1 MRFKSLLKTKI
12 IIHEYKQKQRRENN
26 KESKMK
32 NNKDV
37 VVYDDD
43 NNDFIDVNMILI
55 LEENCNCIYIKKIKC
70 ALSLYSCM
78 YKQTGTKSRV
88 ERRK

>member
-55 LEENCNCIYIKKIKC
+55 LEENCNCIYIKKINV
-70 ALSLYSCM
+70 LDSCM
-78 YKQTGTKSRV
+78 YKQTGTKSRL

>member
-1 MRFKSLLKTKI
+1 MWDLNLYWKTKI

-37 VVYDDD
+37 VV
-43 NNDFIDVNMILI
+43 N
-55 LEENCNCIYIKKIKC
+55 E
-70 ALSLYSCM
+70 
-78 YKQTGTKSRV
+78 
-88 ERRK
+88 

>member
-26 KESKMK
+26 KESKVK

-37 VVYDDD
+37 VVNDDDD
-43 NNDFIDVNMILI
+43 NVFDDVNMILI
-55 LEENCNCIYIKKIKC
+55 TLIATVYI
-70 ALSLYSCM
+70 
-78 YKQTGTKSRV
+78 
-88 ERRK
+88 

>member
-43 NNDFIDVNMILI
+43 DNDVFDTNVF
-55 LEENCNCIYIKKIKC
+55 EENCNCIYRKKINVLC
-70 ALSLYSCM
+70 LSTLACIN
-78 YKQTGTKSRV
+78 KRERRV
-88 ERRK
+88 E

>member
-1 MRFKSLLKTKI
+1 MYPDRVNISLKIYMNRNILFSTFPNKCLRKRIFINKYKIKTNMWDLNLYWKTKI

-37 VVYDDD
+37 VV
-43 NNDFIDVNMILI
+43 N
-55 LEENCNCIYIKKIKC
+55 E
-70 ALSLYSCM
+70 
-78 YKQTGTKSRV
+78 
-88 ERRK
+88 

>member
-1 MRFKSLLKTKI
+1 VRFKSLLKTKI

-43 NNDFIDVNMILI
+43 NNVDFNDVNMILI
-55 LEENCNCIYIKKIKC
+55 ATVYI
-70 ALSLYSCM
+70 
-78 YKQTGTKSRV
+78 
-88 ERRK
+88 